1 MLKTLDHIKVFED
14 GTLLVLIDED
24 EYDKIV
30 QENLGLAHVIT
41 QLGLNPDNK
50 KLDRKPEDY
59 LCDGNYMEHK
69 RHWFY

>member
-1 MLKTLDHIKVFED
+1 MIL
-14 GTLLVLIDED
+14 LIDED

-50 KLDRKPEDY
+50 KIGSKAGGLFGR
-59 LCDGNYMEHK
+59 
-69 RHWFY
+69 